1 MHNPWNHFLETAIP
15 IPPTPHPEGTFL
27 SAKALGPQIYAAL
40 HFWGIFRIYA
50 RKLQEPF
57 CAKFRF
63 AFVRVPLDTVRVFL
77 GGEKLPLIKLV
88 PAGRKLC
95 LLRKGKKLQTKG
107 NFPSV
112 CTIPTLSHLFH
123 PPSLLFKWLDSLHW
137 ISRNNWSTPS
147 DNILLGG
154 PLANPA
160 TSFRL

>member
-77 GGEKLPLIKLV
+77 GGEKLSLIKLV
-88 PAGRKLC
+88 PAGRKTLSPEKGEENC
-95 LLRKGKKLQTKG
+95 KLRETFLLFAQ
-107 NFPSV
+107 FAP
-112 CTIPTLSHLFH
+112 SHLFH

-147 DNILLGG
+147 DNILFGG
-154 PLANPA
+154 PFANPA